1 MVNMKSFK
9 EFEKDTIFTYEWSEF
24 AERTGMT
31 ECLPDSD
38 MVTTLKD
45 TPRHSRTLCDGVV
58 EGVYL
63 EGTLERNTEVGRD
76 LNRQTKNS
84 ESLL

>member
-1 MVNMKSFK
+1 MKSFK

-24 AERTGMT
+24 VERTQLV

-45 TPRHSRTLCDGVV
+45 TMEHSRTLCDGVT

-76 LNRQTKNS
+76 LNTSAIYS

>member
-1 MVNMKSFK
+1 MKSFK

-24 AERTGMT
+24 VERTQLV

-45 TPRHSRTLCDGVV
+45 TMEHSRTLCDGVT

-76 LNRQTKNS
+76 LNTSAIYS
-84 ESLL
+84 ESLLR

>member
-1 MVNMKSFK
+1 MKSFK

-31 ECLPDSD
+31 ECLPDND
-38 MVTTLKD
+38 MVTTFKD
-45 TPRHSRTLCDGVV
+45 TMEHSRTLCDGVT

-63 EGTLERNTEVGRD
+63 EGTLERNTESGRD
-76 LNRQTKNS
+76 LNTSAIYS

>member
-1 MVNMKSFK
+1 MANMKSFK

-38 MVTTLKD
+38 MVTTFKD
-45 TPRHSRTLCDGVV
+45 TMEHSRTLCDGVT

-63 EGTLERNTEVGRD
+63 EGTLERNTEAGRD

>member
-1 MVNMKSFK
+1 MKSFK

-24 AERTGMT
+24 VERTQLV

-45 TPRHSRTLCDGVV
+45 TMEHSRTLCDGVT

-76 LNRQTKNS
+76 LNTSTIYS
-84 ESLL
+84 ESLLR

>member
-1 MVNMKSFK
+1 MKSFK
-9 EFEKDTIFTYEWSEF
+9 EFEKDTIFTYEWSE
-24 AERTGMT
+24 
-31 ECLPDSD
+31 

-45 TPRHSRTLCDGVV
+45 TPRHSRTLCDGVT

-76 LNRQTKNS
+76 LNTSAIYS

>member
-1 MVNMKSFK
+1 MKSFK

-38 MVTTLKD
+38 MVTTFKD
-45 TPRHSRTLCDGVV
+45 TMEHSRTLCDGVV

-63 EGTLERNTEVGRD
+63 EGTLERNTEAGRD

>member
-1 MVNMKSFK
+1 MKSFK

-24 AERTGMT
+24 VERTQLV

-38 MVTTLKD
+38 MVITLKD
-45 TPRHSRTLCDGVV
+45 TMEHSRTLCDGVT

-63 EGTLERNTEVGRD
+63 EGTLERNTEAGRD
-76 LNRQTKNS
+76 LNTSAIYS
-84 ESLL
+84 ESLLR

>member
-63 EGTLERNTEVGRD
+63 EGTLERNTEAGRD

>member
-1 MVNMKSFK
+1 MKSFK

-31 ECLPDSD
+31 ECLPDND
-38 MVTTLKD
+38 MVTTFKD
-45 TPRHSRTLCDGVV
+45 TMEHSRTLCDGVV

-63 EGTLERNTEVGRD
+63 EGTLERNTEAGRD

>member
-1 MVNMKSFK
+1 MKSFK

-24 AERTGMT
+24 VERTGMT

-45 TPRHSRTLCDGVV
+45 TMEHSRTLCDGVT

-63 EGTLERNTEVGRD
+63 EGTLERNTEAGRD
-76 LNRQTKNS
+76 LNTSAIYS
-84 ESLL
+84 ESLLR

>member
-1 MVNMKSFK
+1 MVDMKSFK
-9 EFEKDTIFTYEWSEF
+9 EFCKNTIFTYEWSEF
-24 AERTGMT
+24 VERTSMT
-31 ECLPDSD
+31 ECLPDND

-45 TPRHSRTLCDGVV
+45 TMEHSRTLCDGVT

-63 EGTLERNTEVGRD
+63 EGTLERNTEAGRD
-76 LNRQTKNS
+76 LNTSTIYS

>member
-1 MVNMKSFK
+1 MKSFK

-24 AERTGMT
+24 VERTGMT

-45 TPRHSRTLCDGVV
+45 TMEHSRTLCDGVT

-76 LNRQTKNS
+76 LNTSTIYS
-84 ESLL
+84 ESLLR

>member
-1 MVNMKSFK
+1 MKSFK

-24 AERTGMT
+24 VERTQLV
-31 ECLPDSD
+31 ECRPDND

-45 TPRHSRTLCDGVV
+45 TMEHSRTLCDGVT

-63 EGTLERNTEVGRD
+63 EGTLERNTEAGRD
-76 LNRQTKNS
+76 LNTSAIYS
-84 ESLL
+84 ESLLR